1 MARKG
6 WSTYWRLEEKYRK
19 VLERY
24 SFENTW
30 EFQVLKTIHK
40 DMKMIKCSKSRMWPF
55 TAYSPYPH
63 QKSIPG
69 DMSDISPEELRY
81 LKYTSPE
88 DEYVA
93 YEKLLEEDYKYMRRH
108 LRRDWANQGAGHD
121 SDENVCDGADDLMM
135 YLVKEVYISGASMI
149 NFRPDIQSN
158 LKQGLRLTVCNVL

>member
-1 MARKG
+1 MAHKG
-6 WSTYWRLEEKYRK
+6 THWRQKQKLLK

-158 LKQGLRLTVCNVL
+158 LKQGLHLTVCNVL